1 MGCVVEANY
10 VDKPTIS
17 GIPEA
22 LLSSSRLVRW
32 VYKVNDEGKLRK
44 TPCDTQGFPVG
55 YQESRARVPLEKAD
69 QLLDPMSQHHLG
81 ITLLDGLPLQINGQE
96 GWLWALDFDG
106 FVELDGPDVDDG
118 VLEFLD
124 FYSGYGEIS
133 PSKTGFK
140 LFFVSDKQPTT
151 KFKIYFGPSEFLK
164 TFSKVRKYEHREIE
178 VFSRN
183 SFLTLTGDVF
193 DGSTRDLTFIDCE
206 QLDALVDYLNDWAV
220 STGGKGLENV
230 QGQVISEPSASTAT
244 KGHYSKLTEASLR
257 KVLEF
262 IDHQEEETW
271 TKIAYILARVYGEQV
286 RAEFQSYSKGD
297 FCNVRYQGYSTEE
310 CDQRFDRALDEVQVR
325 PNGHGIKQ
333 LLSLAREHPDWLGKY
348 VEFEDDFGFKPFE
361 VVEGGFI
368 YEDAD
373 LAPIAAAA
381 SPEAAQGGPLG
392 RLKGFSITGRSS
404 DLRQQMLDDK
414 FVLDQIAILGQ
425 WTNIYAAPNT
435 GKTLLTLTMLRD
447 QIRANVICGEQVFY
461 VNADD
466 TYRGMVEKLEIAE
479 SIGLQMLVPN
489 QQGFVVSNI
498 VDLMSDL
505 AIANEAANVVIVLDT
520 LKKFTDLMDKRVAS
534 QFGNIARGFVA
545 AGGTLITLAHTN
557 KHKDSQGKSIYSGT
571 SDIRDDGDCFYIID
585 KIGVDKGFGTERYTV
600 EFTNDKNRGDVAGTV
615 GFSFEKRVG
624 ETYADLLGSV
634 KRLSSGEI
642 ERSKVA
648 KEVQA
653 ELDDDADLIAAVADC
668 LGAGINTKS
677 AIVKKVRESTGDSND
692 KVRKLMAKRTGTF
705 YELGHRWTVIK
716 GANNAQFYQ
725 VLPPPSV

>member
-1 MGCVVEANY
+1 MNSDLLTIKFATATSPKSRVEAREATWQQL
-10 VDKPTIS
+10 VDKLQTPRVGGKWGPVFVPAEMPSGPRQGQYVKAITILVFDVDNK
-17 GIPEA
+17 GGDNKAIPEP
-22 LLSSSRLVRW
+22 LSLAEMAEVIRCKGLNSILYETHSSRPSHLRFRLLVQLAEPIPTH
-32 VYKVNDEGKLRK
+32 VYKQQAVEFAKRLGFYDYIDKSCLDLAHCYYLPAVDPEFVGIQQFVVTYGEPLRIHDLFAGDQGKDLSAELDSQLFSKLFSSLAKVVSPQCTQSTKKFVQYKQPQAPDFPETDENAGKLK
-44 TPCDTQGFPVG
+44 HALS
-55 YQESRARVPLEKAD
+55 YISSNVPHGK
-69 QLLDPMSQHHLG
+69 
-81 ITLLDGLPLQINGQE
+81 
-96 GWLWALDFDG
+96 
-106 FVELDGPDVDDG
+106 
-118 VLEFLD
+118 
-124 FYSGYGEIS
+124 GEIIDDH
-133 PSKTGFK
+133 GD
-140 LFFVSDKQPTT
+140 FV
-151 KFKIYFGPSEFLK
+151 
-164 TFSKVRKYEHREIE
+164 
-178 VFSRN
+178 
-183 SFLTLTGDVF
+183 
-193 DGSTRDLTFIDCE
+193 DGYWLAI
-206 QLDALVDYLNDWAV
+206 VWA
-220 STGGKGLENV
+220 
-230 QGQVISEPSASTAT
+230 I
-244 KGHYSKLTEASLR
+244 ASLGW
-257 KVLEF
+257 
-262 IDHQEEETW
+262 DS
-271 TKIAYILARVYGEQV
+271 GEQV
-286 RAEFQSYSKGD
+286 ARDWSATSDRYIDEGFNAAWYAYYDKQEGGSITVNSLFRLAMEFGWVNS
-297 FCNVRYQGYSTEE
+297 
-310 CDQRFDRALDEVQVR
+310 
-325 PNGHGIKQ
+325 
-333 LLSLAREHPDWLGKY
+333 
-348 VEFEDDFGFKPFE
+348 PFE

-368 YEDAD
+368 HEDAD
-373 LAPIAAAA
+373 LEPIDAAA
-381 SPEAAQGGPLG
+381 SAEAVQGGPLG

-425 WTNIYAAPNT
+425 WTNLYAAPNT

-498 VDLMSDL
+498 VDLMTDL

-571 SDIRDDGDCFYIID
+571 SDITDDGDCFYIID

-624 ETYADLLGSV
+624 ETYADLLDSV

>member
-1 MGCVVEANY
+1 MNSDLLTIKFATATSPKSRVEAREATWQQL
-10 VDKPTIS
+10 VDKLQTPRVGGKWGPVFVPAEMPSGPRQGQYVKAITILVFDVDNK
-17 GIPEA
+17 GGDNKAIPEP
-22 LLSSSRLVRW
+22 LSLAEMAEVIRCKGLNSILYETHSSRPSHLRFRLLVQLAEPIPTH
-32 VYKVNDEGKLRK
+32 VYKQQAVEFAKRLGFYDYIDKSCLDLAHCYYLPAVDPEFVGIQQFVVTYGEPLRIHDLFAGDQGKDLSAELDSQLFSKLFSSLAKVVSPQCTQSTKKFVQYKQPQAPDFPETDENAGKLK
-44 TPCDTQGFPVG
+44 HALS
-55 YQESRARVPLEKAD
+55 YISSNVPHGK
-69 QLLDPMSQHHLG
+69 
-81 ITLLDGLPLQINGQE
+81 
-96 GWLWALDFDG
+96 
-106 FVELDGPDVDDG
+106 
-118 VLEFLD
+118 
-124 FYSGYGEIS
+124 GEIIDDH
-133 PSKTGFK
+133 GD
-140 LFFVSDKQPTT
+140 FV
-151 KFKIYFGPSEFLK
+151 
-164 TFSKVRKYEHREIE
+164 
-178 VFSRN
+178 
-183 SFLTLTGDVF
+183 
-193 DGSTRDLTFIDCE
+193 DGYWLAI
-206 QLDALVDYLNDWAV
+206 VWA
-220 STGGKGLENV
+220 
-230 QGQVISEPSASTAT
+230 I
-244 KGHYSKLTEASLR
+244 ASLGW
-257 KVLEF
+257 
-262 IDHQEEETW
+262 DS
-271 TKIAYILARVYGEQV
+271 GEQV
-286 RAEFQSYSKGD
+286 ARDWSATSDRYIDEGFNAAWYAYYDKQEGGSITVNSLFRLAMEFGWVNS
-297 FCNVRYQGYSTEE
+297 
-310 CDQRFDRALDEVQVR
+310 
-325 PNGHGIKQ
+325 
-333 LLSLAREHPDWLGKY
+333 
-348 VEFEDDFGFKPFE
+348 PFE

-368 YEDAD
+368 HEDAD
-373 LAPIAAAA
+373 LEPIDAAA
-381 SPEAAQGGPLG
+381 SAEAVQGGPLG

-425 WTNIYAAPNT
+425 WTNLYAAPNT

-498 VDLMSDL
+498 VDLMTDL

-571 SDIRDDGDCFYIID
+571 SDITDDGDCFYIID

-624 ETYADLLGSV
+624 ETYADLLDSV
-634 KRLSSGEI
+634 KRFSSGEI

-668 LGAGINTKS
+668 LGAVINTKS

>member
-1 MGCVVEANY
+1 MNATLTPIKIATASDPKTHVVAGKATWQQLINKLQTFRVGEKCGPVFVPADMPSGPRQQQY
-10 VDKPTIS
+10 VKAITILTYDIDNKD
-17 GIPEA
+17 GDNKAIPDPLSLAEMVEVIRCAA
-22 LLSSSRLVRW
+22 LNSILYETHSSRPNHPRFRLLVQLAEPIATH
-32 VYKVNDEGKLRK
+32 VYKQQAVEFAKRLGFYDYIDKSCLDLAHCYYLPAVDPEFVGIQQFVVTYGEPLRIHDLFAGDQGKDLSAELDSQLFSKLFSSLAKVVSPQCTQSTKKFVQYKQPQAPDFPETDENAGKLK
-44 TPCDTQGFPVG
+44 HALS
-55 YQESRARVPLEKAD
+55 YISSNVPHGK
-69 QLLDPMSQHHLG
+69 
-81 ITLLDGLPLQINGQE
+81 
-96 GWLWALDFDG
+96 
-106 FVELDGPDVDDG
+106 
-118 VLEFLD
+118 
-124 FYSGYGEIS
+124 GEIIDDH
-133 PSKTGFK
+133 GD
-140 LFFVSDKQPTT
+140 FV
-151 KFKIYFGPSEFLK
+151 
-164 TFSKVRKYEHREIE
+164 
-178 VFSRN
+178 
-183 SFLTLTGDVF
+183 
-193 DGSTRDLTFIDCE
+193 DGYWLAI
-206 QLDALVDYLNDWAV
+206 VWA
-220 STGGKGLENV
+220 
-230 QGQVISEPSASTAT
+230 I
-244 KGHYSKLTEASLR
+244 ASLGW
-257 KVLEF
+257 
-262 IDHQEEETW
+262 DS
-271 TKIAYILARVYGEQV
+271 GEQV
-286 RAEFQSYSKGD
+286 ARDWSATSDRYIDEGFNAAWYAYYDKQEGGSITVNSLFRLAMEFGWVNS
-297 FCNVRYQGYSTEE
+297 
-310 CDQRFDRALDEVQVR
+310 
-325 PNGHGIKQ
+325 
-333 LLSLAREHPDWLGKY
+333 
-348 VEFEDDFGFKPFE
+348 PFE

-368 YEDAD
+368 HEDAD
-373 LAPIAAAA
+373 LEPIAAAA
-381 SPEAAQGGPLG
+381 SAEAAQGGPLG

-425 WTNIYAAPNT
+425 WTNLYAAPNT

-571 SDIRDDGDCFYIID
+571 SDITDDGDCFYIID

-624 ETYADLLGSV
+624 ETYADLLDSV

>member
-1 MGCVVEANY
+1 MNSDLLTIKFATATSPKSRVEAREATWQQL
-10 VDKPTIS
+10 VDKLQTPRVGGKWGPVFVPAEMPSGPRQGQYVKAITILVFDVDNK
-17 GIPEA
+17 GGDNKAIPEP
-22 LLSSSRLVRW
+22 LSLAEMAEVIRCKGLNSILYETHSSRPSHLRFRLLVQLAEPIPTH
-32 VYKVNDEGKLRK
+32 VYKQQAVEFAKRLGFYDYIDKSCLDLAHCYYLPAVDPEFVGIQQFVVTYGEPLRIHDLFAGDQGKNLSTELDPQLFSKLFSPSAKAVSTPCTKKVVQHKQSQPTNFPETDENVGKLR
-44 TPCDTQGFPVG
+44 DALS
-55 YQESRARVPLEKAD
+55 YISSNVPHGK
-69 QLLDPMSQHHLG
+69 
-81 ITLLDGLPLQINGQE
+81 
-96 GWLWALDFDG
+96 
-106 FVELDGPDVDDG
+106 
-118 VLEFLD
+118 
-124 FYSGYGEIS
+124 GEIIDDH
-133 PSKTGFK
+133 GD
-140 LFFVSDKQPTT
+140 FV
-151 KFKIYFGPSEFLK
+151 
-164 TFSKVRKYEHREIE
+164 
-178 VFSRN
+178 
-183 SFLTLTGDVF
+183 
-193 DGSTRDLTFIDCE
+193 DGYWLAI
-206 QLDALVDYLNDWAV
+206 VWA
-220 STGGKGLENV
+220 
-230 QGQVISEPSASTAT
+230 I
-244 KGHYSKLTEASLR
+244 ASLGW
-257 KVLEF
+257 
-262 IDHQEEETW
+262 DS
-271 TKIAYILARVYGEQV
+271 GEQV
-286 RAEFQSYSKGD
+286 ARDWSATSDRYIDEGFNAAWYAYYDKQEGGSITVNSLFRLAMEFGWVNS
-297 FCNVRYQGYSTEE
+297 
-310 CDQRFDRALDEVQVR
+310 
-325 PNGHGIKQ
+325 
-333 LLSLAREHPDWLGKY
+333 
-348 VEFEDDFGFKPFE
+348 PFE

-368 YEDAD
+368 HEDAD
-373 LAPIAAAA
+373 LEPIDAAA
-381 SPEAAQGGPLG
+381 SAEAVQGGPLG

-425 WTNIYAAPNT
+425 WTNLYAAPNT

-498 VDLMSDL
+498 VDLMTDL

-571 SDIRDDGDCFYIID
+571 SDITDDGDCFYIID

-624 ETYADLLGSV
+624 ETYADLLDSV

>member
-1 MGCVVEANY
+1 MNSDFSTIKFATAASPATHVVKKETTWQQL
-10 VDKPTIS
+10 VDKLQTPRVGEKWGPVFVPADMPSGPRQGQYVKAITILVFDVDNK
-17 GIPEA
+17 GGDNKAIPEP
-22 LLSSSRLVRW
+22 LSLAEMAEVIRCKGLNSILYETHSSRPSHLRFRLLVQLAEPIPTH
-32 VYKVNDEGKLRK
+32 VYKQQAVEFAKRLGFYDYIDKSCLDLAHCYYLPAVDPEFVGIQQFVVTYGEPLRIHDLFAGDQGKDLSAELDSQLFSKLFSSLAKVVSPQCTQSTKKFVQYKQPQAPDFPETDENAGKLK
-44 TPCDTQGFPVG
+44 HALS
-55 YQESRARVPLEKAD
+55 YISSNVPHGK
-69 QLLDPMSQHHLG
+69 
-81 ITLLDGLPLQINGQE
+81 
-96 GWLWALDFDG
+96 
-106 FVELDGPDVDDG
+106 
-118 VLEFLD
+118 
-124 FYSGYGEIS
+124 GEIIDDH
-133 PSKTGFK
+133 GD
-140 LFFVSDKQPTT
+140 FV
-151 KFKIYFGPSEFLK
+151 
-164 TFSKVRKYEHREIE
+164 
-178 VFSRN
+178 
-183 SFLTLTGDVF
+183 
-193 DGSTRDLTFIDCE
+193 DGYWLAI
-206 QLDALVDYLNDWAV
+206 VWA
-220 STGGKGLENV
+220 
-230 QGQVISEPSASTAT
+230 I
-244 KGHYSKLTEASLR
+244 ASLGW
-257 KVLEF
+257 
-262 IDHQEEETW
+262 DS
-271 TKIAYILARVYGEQV
+271 GEQV
-286 RAEFQSYSKGD
+286 ARDWSATSDRYIDEGFNAAWYAYYDKQEGGSITVNSLFRLAMEFGWVNS
-297 FCNVRYQGYSTEE
+297 
-310 CDQRFDRALDEVQVR
+310 
-325 PNGHGIKQ
+325 
-333 LLSLAREHPDWLGKY
+333 
-348 VEFEDDFGFKPFE
+348 PFE

-368 YEDAD
+368 HEDAD
-373 LAPIAAAA
+373 LEPIAAAA
-381 SPEAAQGGPLG
+381 SAEAAQGGPLG

-425 WTNIYAAPNT
+425 WTNLYAAPNT

-571 SDIRDDGDCFYIID
+571 SDITDDGDCFYIID

-624 ETYADLLGSV
+624 ETYADLLDSV

>member
-1 MGCVVEANY
+1 MNSDLLTIKFATATSPKSRVEAREATWQQL
-10 VDKPTIS
+10 VDKLQTPRVGEKWGPVFVPADMPSGPRQGQYVKAITILVFDVDNK
-17 GIPEA
+17 GGDNKAIPEP
-22 LLSSSRLVRW
+22 LSLAEMAEVIRCKGLNSILYETHSSRPSHLRFRLLVQLAEPIPTH
-32 VYKVNDEGKLRK
+32 VYKQQAVEFAKRLGFYDYIDKSCLDLAHCYYLPAVDPEFVGIQQFVVTYGEPLRIHDLFAGDQGKDLSAELDSQLFSKLFSSLAKVVSPQCTQSTKKFVQYKQPQAPDFPETDENAGKLK
-44 TPCDTQGFPVG
+44 HALS
-55 YQESRARVPLEKAD
+55 YISSNVPHGK
-69 QLLDPMSQHHLG
+69 
-81 ITLLDGLPLQINGQE
+81 
-96 GWLWALDFDG
+96 
-106 FVELDGPDVDDG
+106 
-118 VLEFLD
+118 
-124 FYSGYGEIS
+124 GEIIDDH
-133 PSKTGFK
+133 GD
-140 LFFVSDKQPTT
+140 FV
-151 KFKIYFGPSEFLK
+151 
-164 TFSKVRKYEHREIE
+164 
-178 VFSRN
+178 
-183 SFLTLTGDVF
+183 
-193 DGSTRDLTFIDCE
+193 DGYWLAI
-206 QLDALVDYLNDWAV
+206 VWA
-220 STGGKGLENV
+220 
-230 QGQVISEPSASTAT
+230 I
-244 KGHYSKLTEASLR
+244 ASLGW
-257 KVLEF
+257 
-262 IDHQEEETW
+262 DS
-271 TKIAYILARVYGEQV
+271 GEQV
-286 RAEFQSYSKGD
+286 ARDWSATSDRYIDEGFNAAWYAYYDKQEGGSITVNSLFRLAMEFGWVNS
-297 FCNVRYQGYSTEE
+297 
-310 CDQRFDRALDEVQVR
+310 
-325 PNGHGIKQ
+325 
-333 LLSLAREHPDWLGKY
+333 
-348 VEFEDDFGFKPFE
+348 PFE

-368 YEDAD
+368 HEDAD
-373 LAPIAAAA
+373 LEPIAAAA
-381 SPEAAQGGPLG
+381 SAEAAQGGPLG

-425 WTNIYAAPNT
+425 WTNLYAAPNT

-571 SDIRDDGDCFYIID
+571 SDITDDGDCFYIID

-624 ETYADLLGSV
+624 ETYADLLDSV

>member
-1 MGCVVEANY
+1 MNSDLLTIKFATATSPKSRVEAREATWQQL
-10 VDKPTIS
+10 VDKLQTPRVGEKWGPVFVPADMPSGPRQGQYVKAITILVFDVDNK
-17 GIPEA
+17 GGDNKAIPEP
-22 LLSSSRLVRW
+22 LSLAEMAEVIRCKGLNSILYETHSSRPSHLRFRLLVQLAEPIPTH
-32 VYKVNDEGKLRK
+32 VYKQQAVEFAKRLGFYDYIDKSCLDLAHCYYLPAVDPEFVGIQQFVVTYGEPLRIHDLFAGDQGKDLSAELDSQLFSKLFSSLAKVVSPQCTQSTKKFVQYKQPQAPDFPETDENAGKLK
-44 TPCDTQGFPVG
+44 HALS
-55 YQESRARVPLEKAD
+55 YISSNVPHGK
-69 QLLDPMSQHHLG
+69 
-81 ITLLDGLPLQINGQE
+81 
-96 GWLWALDFDG
+96 
-106 FVELDGPDVDDG
+106 
-118 VLEFLD
+118 
-124 FYSGYGEIS
+124 GEIIDDH
-133 PSKTGFK
+133 GD
-140 LFFVSDKQPTT
+140 FV
-151 KFKIYFGPSEFLK
+151 
-164 TFSKVRKYEHREIE
+164 
-178 VFSRN
+178 
-183 SFLTLTGDVF
+183 
-193 DGSTRDLTFIDCE
+193 DGYWLAI
-206 QLDALVDYLNDWAV
+206 VWA
-220 STGGKGLENV
+220 
-230 QGQVISEPSASTAT
+230 I
-244 KGHYSKLTEASLR
+244 ASLGW
-257 KVLEF
+257 
-262 IDHQEEETW
+262 DS
-271 TKIAYILARVYGEQV
+271 GEQV
-286 RAEFQSYSKGD
+286 ARDWSATSDRYIDEGFNAAWYAYYDKQEGGSITVNSLFRLAMEFGWVNS
-297 FCNVRYQGYSTEE
+297 
-310 CDQRFDRALDEVQVR
+310 
-325 PNGHGIKQ
+325 
-333 LLSLAREHPDWLGKY
+333 
-348 VEFEDDFGFKPFE
+348 PFE

-368 YEDAD
+368 HEDAD
-373 LAPIAAAA
+373 LEPIDAAA
-381 SPEAAQGGPLG
+381 SAEAVQGGPLG

-425 WTNIYAAPNT
+425 WTNLYAAPNT

-571 SDIRDDGDCFYIID
+571 SDITDDGDCFYIID

-624 ETYADLLGSV
+624 ETYADLLDSV

>member
-1 MGCVVEANY
+1 MNSDLLTIKFATATSPKSRVEAREATWQQL
-10 VDKPTIS
+10 VDKLQTPRVGEKWGPVFVPADMPSGPRQGQYVKAITILVFDVDNK
-17 GIPEA
+17 GGDNKAIPEP
-22 LLSSSRLVRW
+22 LSLAEMAEVIRCKGLNSILYETHSSRPSHLRFRLLVQLAEPIPTH
-32 VYKVNDEGKLRK
+32 VYKQQAVEFAKRLGFYDYIDKSCLDLAHCYYLPAVDPEFVGIQQFVATYGEPLRIHDLFAGDQGKDLSAELDSQLFSKLFSSLAKVVSPQCTQSTKKFVQYKQPQAPDFPETDENAGKLK
-44 TPCDTQGFPVG
+44 HALS
-55 YQESRARVPLEKAD
+55 YISSNVPHGK
-69 QLLDPMSQHHLG
+69 
-81 ITLLDGLPLQINGQE
+81 
-96 GWLWALDFDG
+96 
-106 FVELDGPDVDDG
+106 
-118 VLEFLD
+118 
-124 FYSGYGEIS
+124 GEIIDDH
-133 PSKTGFK
+133 GD
-140 LFFVSDKQPTT
+140 FV
-151 KFKIYFGPSEFLK
+151 
-164 TFSKVRKYEHREIE
+164 
-178 VFSRN
+178 
-183 SFLTLTGDVF
+183 
-193 DGSTRDLTFIDCE
+193 DGYWLAI
-206 QLDALVDYLNDWAV
+206 VWA
-220 STGGKGLENV
+220 
-230 QGQVISEPSASTAT
+230 I
-244 KGHYSKLTEASLR
+244 ASLGW
-257 KVLEF
+257 
-262 IDHQEEETW
+262 DS
-271 TKIAYILARVYGEQV
+271 GEQV
-286 RAEFQSYSKGD
+286 ARDWSATSDRYIDEGFNAAWYAYYDKQEGGSITVNSLFRLAMEFGWVNS
-297 FCNVRYQGYSTEE
+297 
-310 CDQRFDRALDEVQVR
+310 
-325 PNGHGIKQ
+325 
-333 LLSLAREHPDWLGKY
+333 
-348 VEFEDDFGFKPFE
+348 PFE

-368 YEDAD
+368 HEDAD
-373 LAPIAAAA
+373 LEPIAAAA
-381 SPEAAQGGPLG
+381 SAEAAQGGPLG

-425 WTNIYAAPNT
+425 WTNLYAAPNT

-571 SDIRDDGDCFYIID
+571 SDITDDGDCFYIID

-624 ETYADLLGSV
+624 ETYADLLDSV

>member
-1 MGCVVEANY
+1 MNSDLLTIKFATATSPKSRVEAREATWQQL
-10 VDKPTIS
+10 VDKLQTPRVGEKWGPVFVPADMPSGPRQGQYVKAITILVFDVDNK
-17 GIPEA
+17 GGDNKAIPEP
-22 LLSSSRLVRW
+22 LSLAEMAEVIRCKGLNSILYETHSSRPSHLRFRLLVQLAEPIPTH
-32 VYKVNDEGKLRK
+32 VYKQQAVEFAKRLGFYDYIDKSCLDLAHCYYLPAVDPEFVGIQQFVVTYGEPLRIHDLFAGDQGKDLSAELDSQLFSKLFSSLAKVVSPQCTQSTKKFVQYKQPQAPDFPETDENAGKLK
-44 TPCDTQGFPVG
+44 HALS
-55 YQESRARVPLEKAD
+55 YISSNVPHGK
-69 QLLDPMSQHHLG
+69 
-81 ITLLDGLPLQINGQE
+81 
-96 GWLWALDFDG
+96 
-106 FVELDGPDVDDG
+106 
-118 VLEFLD
+118 
-124 FYSGYGEIS
+124 GEIIDDH
-133 PSKTGFK
+133 GD
-140 LFFVSDKQPTT
+140 FV
-151 KFKIYFGPSEFLK
+151 
-164 TFSKVRKYEHREIE
+164 
-178 VFSRN
+178 
-183 SFLTLTGDVF
+183 
-193 DGSTRDLTFIDCE
+193 DGYWLAI
-206 QLDALVDYLNDWAV
+206 VWA
-220 STGGKGLENV
+220 
-230 QGQVISEPSASTAT
+230 I
-244 KGHYSKLTEASLR
+244 ASLGW
-257 KVLEF
+257 
-262 IDHQEEETW
+262 DS
-271 TKIAYILARVYGEQV
+271 GEQV
-286 RAEFQSYSKGD
+286 ARDWSATSDRYIDEGFNAAWYAYYDKQEGGSITVNSLFRLAMEFGWVNS
-297 FCNVRYQGYSTEE
+297 
-310 CDQRFDRALDEVQVR
+310 
-325 PNGHGIKQ
+325 
-333 LLSLAREHPDWLGKY
+333 
-348 VEFEDDFGFKPFE
+348 PFE

-368 YEDAD
+368 HEDAD
-373 LAPIAAAA
+373 LEPIAAAA
-381 SPEAAQGGPLG
+381 SAEAAQGGPLG

-425 WTNIYAAPNT
+425 WTNLYAAPNT

-600 EFTNDKNRGDVAGTV
+600 EFTNDKARGDVAGTV

>member
-1 MGCVVEANY
+1 MNATLMPIKIAIASDPKTHVVAGKATWQQLINKLQTFRVGEKRGPVFVPADMPSGPRQQQY
-10 VDKPTIS
+10 VKAITILTYDIDNKD
-17 GIPEA
+17 GDNKAIPDPLSLAEMVEVIRCAA
-22 LLSSSRLVRW
+22 LNSILYETHSSRPNHPRFRLLVQLAEPIATH
-32 VYKVNDEGKLRK
+32 VYKQQAVEFAKRLGFYDYIDKSCLDLAHCYYLPAVDPEFVGIQQFVVTYGEPLRIHDLFAGDQGKDLSAELDSQLFSKLFSSLAKVVSPQCTQSTKKFVQYKQPQAPDFPETDENAGKLK
-44 TPCDTQGFPVG
+44 HALS
-55 YQESRARVPLEKAD
+55 YISSNVPHGK
-69 QLLDPMSQHHLG
+69 
-81 ITLLDGLPLQINGQE
+81 
-96 GWLWALDFDG
+96 
-106 FVELDGPDVDDG
+106 
-118 VLEFLD
+118 
-124 FYSGYGEIS
+124 GEIIDDH
-133 PSKTGFK
+133 GD
-140 LFFVSDKQPTT
+140 FV
-151 KFKIYFGPSEFLK
+151 
-164 TFSKVRKYEHREIE
+164 
-178 VFSRN
+178 
-183 SFLTLTGDVF
+183 
-193 DGSTRDLTFIDCE
+193 DGYWLAI
-206 QLDALVDYLNDWAV
+206 VWA
-220 STGGKGLENV
+220 
-230 QGQVISEPSASTAT
+230 I
-244 KGHYSKLTEASLR
+244 ASLGW
-257 KVLEF
+257 
-262 IDHQEEETW
+262 DS
-271 TKIAYILARVYGEQV
+271 GEQV
-286 RAEFQSYSKGD
+286 ARDWSATSD
-297 FCNVRYQGYSTEE
+297 RYI
-310 CDQRFDRALDEVQVR
+310 DEGF
-325 PNGHGIKQ
+325 NAAWYAYYDKQ
-333 LLSLAREHPDWLGKY
+333 EGGSITVNSLFRLAMQ
-348 VEFEDDFGFKPFE
+348 FGWVNSPFE

-368 YEDAD
+368 HEDAD
-373 LAPIAAAA
+373 LEPIAAAA
-381 SPEAAQGGPLG
+381 SAEAVQGGPLG

-425 WTNIYAAPNT
+425 WTNLYAAPNT

-571 SDIRDDGDCFYIID
+571 SDITDDGDCFYIID

-624 ETYADLLGSV
+624 ETYADLLDSV

>member
-1 MGCVVEANY
+1 MNSDLLTIKFATATSPKSRVEAREATWQQL
-10 VDKPTIS
+10 VDKLQTPRVGEKWGPVFVPADMPSGSRQGQYVKAITILVFDVDNK
-17 GIPEA
+17 GGDNKAIPEP
-22 LLSSSRLVRW
+22 LSLAEMAEVIRCKGLNSILYETHSSRPSHLRFRLLVQLAEPIPTH
-32 VYKVNDEGKLRK
+32 VYKQQAVEFAKRLGFYDYIDKSCLDLAHCYYLPAVDPEFVGIQQFVVTYGEPLRIHDLFAGDQGKDLSAELDSQLFSKLFSSLAKVVSPQCTQSTKKFVQYKQPQAPDFPETDENAGKLK
-44 TPCDTQGFPVG
+44 HALS
-55 YQESRARVPLEKAD
+55 YISSNVPHGK
-69 QLLDPMSQHHLG
+69 
-81 ITLLDGLPLQINGQE
+81 
-96 GWLWALDFDG
+96 
-106 FVELDGPDVDDG
+106 
-118 VLEFLD
+118 
-124 FYSGYGEIS
+124 GEIIDDH
-133 PSKTGFK
+133 GD
-140 LFFVSDKQPTT
+140 FV
-151 KFKIYFGPSEFLK
+151 
-164 TFSKVRKYEHREIE
+164 
-178 VFSRN
+178 
-183 SFLTLTGDVF
+183 
-193 DGSTRDLTFIDCE
+193 DGYWLAI
-206 QLDALVDYLNDWAV
+206 VWA
-220 STGGKGLENV
+220 
-230 QGQVISEPSASTAT
+230 I
-244 KGHYSKLTEASLR
+244 ASLGW
-257 KVLEF
+257 
-262 IDHQEEETW
+262 DS
-271 TKIAYILARVYGEQV
+271 GEQV
-286 RAEFQSYSKGD
+286 ARDWSATSDRYIDEGFNAAWYAYYDKQEGGSITVNSLFRLAMEFGWVNS
-297 FCNVRYQGYSTEE
+297 
-310 CDQRFDRALDEVQVR
+310 
-325 PNGHGIKQ
+325 
-333 LLSLAREHPDWLGKY
+333 
-348 VEFEDDFGFKPFE
+348 PFE

-368 YEDAD
+368 HEDAD
-373 LAPIAAAA
+373 LEPIAAAA
-381 SPEAAQGGPLG
+381 SAEAAQGGPLG

-425 WTNIYAAPNT
+425 WTNLYAAPNT

-571 SDIRDDGDCFYIID
+571 SDITDDGDCFYIID

-624 ETYADLLGSV
+624 ETYADLLDSV

>member
-1 MGCVVEANY
+1 MNSDLLTIKFATATSPKSRVEAREATWQQL
-10 VDKPTIS
+10 VDKLQTPRVGEKWGPVFVPADMPSGPRQGQYVKAITILVFDVDNK
-17 GIPEA
+17 GGDNKAIPEP
-22 LLSSSRLVRW
+22 LSLAEMAEVIRCKGLNSILYETHSSRPSHLRFRLLVQLAEPIPTH
-32 VYKVNDEGKLRK
+32 VYKQQAVEFAKRLGFYDYIDKSCLDLAHCYYLPAVDPEFVGIQQFVVTYGEPLRIHDLFAGDQGKDLSAELDSQLFSKLFSSLAKVVSPQCTQSTKKFVQYKQPQAPDFPETDENAGKLK
-44 TPCDTQGFPVG
+44 HALS
-55 YQESRARVPLEKAD
+55 YISSNVPHGK
-69 QLLDPMSQHHLG
+69 
-81 ITLLDGLPLQINGQE
+81 
-96 GWLWALDFDG
+96 
-106 FVELDGPDVDDG
+106 
-118 VLEFLD
+118 
-124 FYSGYGEIS
+124 GEIIDDH
-133 PSKTGFK
+133 GD
-140 LFFVSDKQPTT
+140 FV
-151 KFKIYFGPSEFLK
+151 
-164 TFSKVRKYEHREIE
+164 
-178 VFSRN
+178 
-183 SFLTLTGDVF
+183 
-193 DGSTRDLTFIDCE
+193 DGYWLAI
-206 QLDALVDYLNDWAV
+206 VWA
-220 STGGKGLENV
+220 
-230 QGQVISEPSASTAT
+230 I
-244 KGHYSKLTEASLR
+244 ASLGW
-257 KVLEF
+257 
-262 IDHQEEETW
+262 DS
-271 TKIAYILARVYGEQV
+271 GEQV
-286 RAEFQSYSKGD
+286 ARDWSATSDRYIDEGFNAAWYAYYDKQEGGSITVNSLFRLAMEFGWVNS
-297 FCNVRYQGYSTEE
+297 
-310 CDQRFDRALDEVQVR
+310 
-325 PNGHGIKQ
+325 
-333 LLSLAREHPDWLGKY
+333 
-348 VEFEDDFGFKPFE
+348 PFE

-368 YEDAD
+368 HEDAD
-373 LAPIAAAA
+373 LEPIAAAA
-381 SPEAAQGGPLG
+381 SAEAAQGGPLG

-425 WTNIYAAPNT
+425 WTNLYAAPNT

-571 SDIRDDGDCFYIID
+571 SDITDDGDCFYIID

-600 EFTNDKNRGDVAGTV
+600 EFTNDKARGDVAGTV

>member
-1 MGCVVEANY
+1 MNSDLLTIKFATATSPKSRVEAREATWQQL
-10 VDKPTIS
+10 VDKLQTPRVGGKWGPVFVPAEMPSGPRQGQYVKAITILVFDVDNK
-17 GIPEA
+17 GGDNKAIPEP
-22 LLSSSRLVRW
+22 LSLAEMAEVIRCKGLNSILYETHSSRPSHLRFRLLVQLAEPIPTH
-32 VYKVNDEGKLRK
+32 VYKQQAVEFAKRLGFYDYIDKSCLDLAHCYYLPAVDPEFVGIQQFVVTYGEPLRIHDLFAGDQGKDLSAELDSQLFSKLFSSLAKVVSPQCTQSTKKFVQYKQPQAPDFPETDENAGKLK
-44 TPCDTQGFPVG
+44 HALS
-55 YQESRARVPLEKAD
+55 YISSNVPHGK
-69 QLLDPMSQHHLG
+69 
-81 ITLLDGLPLQINGQE
+81 
-96 GWLWALDFDG
+96 
-106 FVELDGPDVDDG
+106 
-118 VLEFLD
+118 
-124 FYSGYGEIS
+124 GEIIDDH
-133 PSKTGFK
+133 GD
-140 LFFVSDKQPTT
+140 FV
-151 KFKIYFGPSEFLK
+151 
-164 TFSKVRKYEHREIE
+164 
-178 VFSRN
+178 
-183 SFLTLTGDVF
+183 
-193 DGSTRDLTFIDCE
+193 DGYWLAI
-206 QLDALVDYLNDWAV
+206 VWA
-220 STGGKGLENV
+220 
-230 QGQVISEPSASTAT
+230 I
-244 KGHYSKLTEASLR
+244 ASLGW
-257 KVLEF
+257 
-262 IDHQEEETW
+262 DS
-271 TKIAYILARVYGEQV
+271 GEQV
-286 RAEFQSYSKGD
+286 ARDWSATSDRYIDEGFNAAWYAYYDKQEGGSITVNSLFRLAMEFGWVNS
-297 FCNVRYQGYSTEE
+297 
-310 CDQRFDRALDEVQVR
+310 
-325 PNGHGIKQ
+325 
-333 LLSLAREHPDWLGKY
+333 
-348 VEFEDDFGFKPFE
+348 PFE

-368 YEDAD
+368 HEDAD
-373 LAPIAAAA
+373 LEPIDAAA
-381 SPEAAQGGPLG
+381 SAEAVQGGPLG

-425 WTNIYAAPNT
+425 WTNLYAAPNT

-571 SDIRDDGDCFYIID
+571 SDITDDGDCFYIID

-624 ETYADLLGSV
+624 ETYADLLDSV

>member
-1 MGCVVEANY
+1 MNSDLLTIKFATATSPKSRVEAREATWQQL
-10 VDKPTIS
+10 VDKLQTPRVGEKWGPVFVPADMPSGPRQGQYVKAITILVFDVDNK
-17 GIPEA
+17 GGDNKAIPEP
-22 LLSSSRLVRW
+22 LSLAEMAEVIRCKGLNSILYETHSSRPSHLRFRLLVQLAEPIPTH
-32 VYKVNDEGKLRK
+32 VYKQQAVEFAKRLGFYDYIDKSCLDLAHCYYLPAVDPEFVGIQQFVVTYGEPLRIHDLFAGDQGKDLSAELDSQLFSKLFSSLAKVVSPQCTQSTKKFVQYKQPQAPDFPETDENAGKLK
-44 TPCDTQGFPVG
+44 HALS
-55 YQESRARVPLEKAD
+55 YISSNVPHGK
-69 QLLDPMSQHHLG
+69 
-81 ITLLDGLPLQINGQE
+81 
-96 GWLWALDFDG
+96 
-106 FVELDGPDVDDG
+106 
-118 VLEFLD
+118 
-124 FYSGYGEIS
+124 GEIIDDH
-133 PSKTGFK
+133 GD
-140 LFFVSDKQPTT
+140 FV
-151 KFKIYFGPSEFLK
+151 
-164 TFSKVRKYEHREIE
+164 
-178 VFSRN
+178 
-183 SFLTLTGDVF
+183 
-193 DGSTRDLTFIDCE
+193 DGYWLAI
-206 QLDALVDYLNDWAV
+206 VWA
-220 STGGKGLENV
+220 
-230 QGQVISEPSASTAT
+230 I
-244 KGHYSKLTEASLR
+244 ASLGW
-257 KVLEF
+257 
-262 IDHQEEETW
+262 DS
-271 TKIAYILARVYGEQV
+271 GEQV
-286 RAEFQSYSKGD
+286 ARDWSATSDRYIDEGFNAAWYAYYDKQEGGSITVNSLFRLAMEFGWVNS
-297 FCNVRYQGYSTEE
+297 
-310 CDQRFDRALDEVQVR
+310 
-325 PNGHGIKQ
+325 
-333 LLSLAREHPDWLGKY
+333 
-348 VEFEDDFGFKPFE
+348 PFE

-368 YEDAD
+368 HEDAD
-373 LAPIAAAA
+373 LEPIAAAA
-381 SPEAAQGGPLG
+381 SAEAVQGGPLG

-425 WTNIYAAPNT
+425 WTNLYAAPNT

-498 VDLMSDL
+498 VDLMTDL

-571 SDIRDDGDCFYIID
+571 SDITDDGDCFYIID

-624 ETYADLLGSV
+624 ETYADLLDSV

>member
-1 MGCVVEANY
+1 MNSDLLTIKFATATSPKSRVEAREATWQQL
-10 VDKPTIS
+10 VDKLQTPRVGGKWGPVFVPAEMPSGPRQGQYVKAITILVFDVDNK
-17 GIPEA
+17 GGDNKAIPEP
-22 LLSSSRLVRW
+22 LSLAEMAEVIRCKGLNSILYETHSSRPSHLRFRLLVQLAEPIPTH
-32 VYKVNDEGKLRK
+32 VYKQQAVEFAKRLGFYDYIDKSCLDLAHCYYLPAVDPEFVGIQQFVATYGEPLRIHDLFAGDQGKDLSAELDSQLFSKLFSSLAKVVSPQCTQSTKKFVQYKQPQAPDFPETDENAGKLK
-44 TPCDTQGFPVG
+44 HALS
-55 YQESRARVPLEKAD
+55 YISSNVPHGK
-69 QLLDPMSQHHLG
+69 
-81 ITLLDGLPLQINGQE
+81 
-96 GWLWALDFDG
+96 
-106 FVELDGPDVDDG
+106 
-118 VLEFLD
+118 
-124 FYSGYGEIS
+124 GEIIDDH
-133 PSKTGFK
+133 GD
-140 LFFVSDKQPTT
+140 FV
-151 KFKIYFGPSEFLK
+151 
-164 TFSKVRKYEHREIE
+164 
-178 VFSRN
+178 
-183 SFLTLTGDVF
+183 
-193 DGSTRDLTFIDCE
+193 DGYWLAI
-206 QLDALVDYLNDWAV
+206 VWA
-220 STGGKGLENV
+220 
-230 QGQVISEPSASTAT
+230 I
-244 KGHYSKLTEASLR
+244 ASLGW
-257 KVLEF
+257 
-262 IDHQEEETW
+262 DS
-271 TKIAYILARVYGEQV
+271 GEQV
-286 RAEFQSYSKGD
+286 ARDWSATSDRYIDEGFNAAWYAYYDKQEGGSITVNSLFRLAMEFGWVNS
-297 FCNVRYQGYSTEE
+297 
-310 CDQRFDRALDEVQVR
+310 
-325 PNGHGIKQ
+325 
-333 LLSLAREHPDWLGKY
+333 
-348 VEFEDDFGFKPFE
+348 PFE

-368 YEDAD
+368 HEDAD
-373 LAPIAAAA
+373 LEPIAAAA
-381 SPEAAQGGPLG
+381 SAEAAQGGPLG

-425 WTNIYAAPNT
+425 WTNLYAAPNT

-571 SDIRDDGDCFYIID
+571 SDITDDGDCFYIID

-624 ETYADLLGSV
+624 ETYADLLDSV

>member
-1 MGCVVEANY
+1 MNSDLLTIKFATATSPKSRVEAREATWQQL
-10 VDKPTIS
+10 VDKLQTPRVGEKWGPVFVPADMPSGPRQGQYVKAITILVFDVDNK
-17 GIPEA
+17 GGDNKAIPEP
-22 LLSSSRLVRW
+22 LSLAEMAEVIRCKGLNSILYETHSSRPSHLRFRLLVQLAEPIPTH
-32 VYKVNDEGKLRK
+32 VYKQQAVEFAKRLGFYDYIDKSCLDLAHCYYLPAVDPEFVGIQQFVVTYGEPLRIHDLFAGDQGKDLCAELDSQLFSKLFSSLAKVVSPQCTQSTKKFVQYKQPQAPDFPETDENAGKLK
-44 TPCDTQGFPVG
+44 HALS
-55 YQESRARVPLEKAD
+55 YISSNVPHGK
-69 QLLDPMSQHHLG
+69 
-81 ITLLDGLPLQINGQE
+81 
-96 GWLWALDFDG
+96 
-106 FVELDGPDVDDG
+106 
-118 VLEFLD
+118 
-124 FYSGYGEIS
+124 GEIIDDH
-133 PSKTGFK
+133 GD
-140 LFFVSDKQPTT
+140 FV
-151 KFKIYFGPSEFLK
+151 
-164 TFSKVRKYEHREIE
+164 
-178 VFSRN
+178 
-183 SFLTLTGDVF
+183 
-193 DGSTRDLTFIDCE
+193 DGYWLAI
-206 QLDALVDYLNDWAV
+206 VWA
-220 STGGKGLENV
+220 
-230 QGQVISEPSASTAT
+230 I
-244 KGHYSKLTEASLR
+244 ASLGW
-257 KVLEF
+257 
-262 IDHQEEETW
+262 DS
-271 TKIAYILARVYGEQV
+271 GEQV
-286 RAEFQSYSKGD
+286 ARDWSATSDRYIDEGFNAAWYAYYDKQEGGSITVNSLFRLAMEFGWVNS
-297 FCNVRYQGYSTEE
+297 
-310 CDQRFDRALDEVQVR
+310 
-325 PNGHGIKQ
+325 
-333 LLSLAREHPDWLGKY
+333 
-348 VEFEDDFGFKPFE
+348 PFE

-368 YEDAD
+368 HEDAD
-373 LAPIAAAA
+373 LEPIAAAA
-381 SPEAAQGGPLG
+381 SAEAAQGGPLG

-425 WTNIYAAPNT
+425 WTNLYAAPNT

-571 SDIRDDGDCFYIID
+571 SDITDDGDCFYIID

-624 ETYADLLGSV
+624 ETYAVLLDSV

-653 ELDDDADLIAAVADC
+653 ELDEDANLIAAVADC

>member
-1 MGCVVEANY
+1 MNSDLLTIKFATATSPKSRVEAREATWQQL
-10 VDKPTIS
+10 VDKLQTPRVGEKWGPVFVPADMPSGPRQGQYVKAITILVFDVDNK
-17 GIPEA
+17 GGDNKAIPEP
-22 LLSSSRLVRW
+22 LSLAEMAEVIRCKGLNSILYETHSSRPSHLRFRLLVQLAEPIPTH
-32 VYKVNDEGKLRK
+32 VYKQQAVEFAKRLGFYDYIDKSCLDLAHCYYLPAVDPEFVGIQQFVATYGEPLRIHDLFAGDQGKDLSAELDSQLFSKLFSSLAKVVSPQCTQSTKKFVQYKQPQAPDFPETDENAGKLK
-44 TPCDTQGFPVG
+44 HALS
-55 YQESRARVPLEKAD
+55 YISSNVPHGK
-69 QLLDPMSQHHLG
+69 
-81 ITLLDGLPLQINGQE
+81 
-96 GWLWALDFDG
+96 
-106 FVELDGPDVDDG
+106 
-118 VLEFLD
+118 
-124 FYSGYGEIS
+124 GEIIDDH
-133 PSKTGFK
+133 GD
-140 LFFVSDKQPTT
+140 FV
-151 KFKIYFGPSEFLK
+151 
-164 TFSKVRKYEHREIE
+164 
-178 VFSRN
+178 
-183 SFLTLTGDVF
+183 
-193 DGSTRDLTFIDCE
+193 DGYWLAI
-206 QLDALVDYLNDWAV
+206 VWA
-220 STGGKGLENV
+220 
-230 QGQVISEPSASTAT
+230 I
-244 KGHYSKLTEASLR
+244 ASLGW
-257 KVLEF
+257 
-262 IDHQEEETW
+262 DS
-271 TKIAYILARVYGEQV
+271 GEQV
-286 RAEFQSYSKGD
+286 ARDWSATSDRYIDEGFNAAWYAYYDKQEGGSITVNSLFRLAMEFGWVNS
-297 FCNVRYQGYSTEE
+297 
-310 CDQRFDRALDEVQVR
+310 
-325 PNGHGIKQ
+325 
-333 LLSLAREHPDWLGKY
+333 
-348 VEFEDDFGFKPFE
+348 PFE

-368 YEDAD
+368 HEDAD
-373 LAPIAAAA
+373 LEPIAAAA
-381 SPEAAQGGPLG
+381 SAEAAQGGPLG

-425 WTNIYAAPNT
+425 WTNLYAAPNT

-571 SDIRDDGDCFYIID
+571 SDITDDGDCFYIID

-624 ETYADLLGSV
+624 ETYADLLDSV

-692 KVRKLMAKRTGTF
+692 RVRKLMAKRTGTF

>member
-1 MGCVVEANY
+1 MNSDLLTIKFATATSPKSRVEAREATWQQL
-10 VDKPTIS
+10 VDKLQTPRVGEKWGPVFVPADMPSGPRQGQYVKAITILVFDVDNK
-17 GIPEA
+17 GGDNKAIPEP
-22 LLSSSRLVRW
+22 LSLAEMAEVIRCKGLNSILYETHSSRPSHLRFRLLVQLAEPIPTH
-32 VYKVNDEGKLRK
+32 VYKQQAVEFAKRLGFYDYIDKSCLDLAHCYYLPAVDPEFVGIQQFVVTYGEPLRIHDLFAGDQGKDLCAELDSQLFSKLFSSLAKVVSPQCTQSTKKFVQYKQPQAPDFPETDENAGKLK
-44 TPCDTQGFPVG
+44 HALS
-55 YQESRARVPLEKAD
+55 YISSNVPHGK
-69 QLLDPMSQHHLG
+69 
-81 ITLLDGLPLQINGQE
+81 
-96 GWLWALDFDG
+96 
-106 FVELDGPDVDDG
+106 
-118 VLEFLD
+118 
-124 FYSGYGEIS
+124 GEIIDDH
-133 PSKTGFK
+133 GD
-140 LFFVSDKQPTT
+140 FV
-151 KFKIYFGPSEFLK
+151 
-164 TFSKVRKYEHREIE
+164 
-178 VFSRN
+178 
-183 SFLTLTGDVF
+183 
-193 DGSTRDLTFIDCE
+193 DGYWLAI
-206 QLDALVDYLNDWAV
+206 VWA
-220 STGGKGLENV
+220 
-230 QGQVISEPSASTAT
+230 I
-244 KGHYSKLTEASLR
+244 ASLGW
-257 KVLEF
+257 
-262 IDHQEEETW
+262 DS
-271 TKIAYILARVYGEQV
+271 GEQV
-286 RAEFQSYSKGD
+286 ARDWSATSDRYIDEGFNAAWYAYYDKQEGGSITVNSLFRLAMEFGWVNS
-297 FCNVRYQGYSTEE
+297 
-310 CDQRFDRALDEVQVR
+310 
-325 PNGHGIKQ
+325 
-333 LLSLAREHPDWLGKY
+333 
-348 VEFEDDFGFKPFE
+348 PFE

-368 YEDAD
+368 HEDAD
-373 LAPIAAAA
+373 LEPIAAAA
-381 SPEAAQGGPLG
+381 SAEAAQGGPLG

-425 WTNIYAAPNT
+425 WTNLYAAPNT

-585 KIGVDKGFGTERYTV
+585 KIGVDKGFGTARYTV
-600 EFTNDKNRGDVAGTV
+600 EFTNDKARGDVAGVV

-624 ETYADLLGSV
+624 ETYADLLDSV

>member
-1 MGCVVEANY
+1 MNSDLLTIKFATATSPKSRVEAREATWQQL
-10 VDKPTIS
+10 VDKLQTPRVGEKWGPVFVPADMPSGPRQGQYVKAITILVFDVDNK
-17 GIPEA
+17 GGDNKAIPEP
-22 LLSSSRLVRW
+22 LSLAEMAEVIRCKGLNSILYETHSSRPSHLRFRLLVQLAEPIPTH
-32 VYKVNDEGKLRK
+32 VYKQQAVEFAKRLGFYDYIDKSCLDLAHCYYLPAVDPEVVGPQQYVVTSGEPLRIHDLFAGDQGKDLSAELDSQLFSKLFSSLAKVVSPQCTQSTKKFVQYKQPQAPDFPETDENAGKLK
-44 TPCDTQGFPVG
+44 HALS
-55 YQESRARVPLEKAD
+55 YISSNVPHGK
-69 QLLDPMSQHHLG
+69 
-81 ITLLDGLPLQINGQE
+81 
-96 GWLWALDFDG
+96 
-106 FVELDGPDVDDG
+106 
-118 VLEFLD
+118 
-124 FYSGYGEIS
+124 GEIIDDH
-133 PSKTGFK
+133 GD
-140 LFFVSDKQPTT
+140 FV
-151 KFKIYFGPSEFLK
+151 
-164 TFSKVRKYEHREIE
+164 
-178 VFSRN
+178 
-183 SFLTLTGDVF
+183 
-193 DGSTRDLTFIDCE
+193 DGYWLAI
-206 QLDALVDYLNDWAV
+206 VWA
-220 STGGKGLENV
+220 
-230 QGQVISEPSASTAT
+230 I
-244 KGHYSKLTEASLR
+244 ASLGW
-257 KVLEF
+257 
-262 IDHQEEETW
+262 DS
-271 TKIAYILARVYGEQV
+271 GEQV
-286 RAEFQSYSKGD
+286 ARDWSATSDRYIDEGFNAAWYAYYDKQEGGSITVNSLFRLAMEFGWVNS
-297 FCNVRYQGYSTEE
+297 
-310 CDQRFDRALDEVQVR
+310 
-325 PNGHGIKQ
+325 
-333 LLSLAREHPDWLGKY
+333 
-348 VEFEDDFGFKPFE
+348 PFE

-368 YEDAD
+368 HEDAD
-373 LAPIAAAA
+373 LEPIAAAA
-381 SPEAAQGGPLG
+381 SAEAAQGGPLG

-425 WTNIYAAPNT
+425 WTNLYAAPNT

-571 SDIRDDGDCFYIID
+571 SDITDDGDCFYIID

-624 ETYADLLGSV
+624 ETYADLLDSV

>member
-1 MGCVVEANY
+1 MNSDLLTIKFATATSPKSRVEAREATWQQL
-10 VDKPTIS
+10 VDKLQTPRVGEKWGPVFVPADMPSGPRQGQYVKAITILVFDVDNK
-17 GIPEA
+17 GGDNKAIPEP
-22 LLSSSRLVRW
+22 LSLAEMAEVIRCKGLNSILYETHSSRPSHLRFRLLVQLAEPIPTH
-32 VYKVNDEGKLRK
+32 VYKQQAVEFAKRLGFYDYIDKSCLDLAHCYYLPAVDPEFVGIQQFVVTYGEPLRIHDLFAGDQGKDLSAELDSQLFSKLFSSLAKVVSPQCTQSTKKFVQYKQPQAPDFPETDENAGKLK
-44 TPCDTQGFPVG
+44 HALS
-55 YQESRARVPLEKAD
+55 YISSNVPHGK
-69 QLLDPMSQHHLG
+69 
-81 ITLLDGLPLQINGQE
+81 
-96 GWLWALDFDG
+96 
-106 FVELDGPDVDDG
+106 
-118 VLEFLD
+118 
-124 FYSGYGEIS
+124 GEIIDDH
-133 PSKTGFK
+133 GD
-140 LFFVSDKQPTT
+140 FV
-151 KFKIYFGPSEFLK
+151 
-164 TFSKVRKYEHREIE
+164 
-178 VFSRN
+178 
-183 SFLTLTGDVF
+183 
-193 DGSTRDLTFIDCE
+193 DGYWLAI
-206 QLDALVDYLNDWAV
+206 VWA
-220 STGGKGLENV
+220 
-230 QGQVISEPSASTAT
+230 I
-244 KGHYSKLTEASLR
+244 ASLGW
-257 KVLEF
+257 
-262 IDHQEEETW
+262 DS
-271 TKIAYILARVYGEQV
+271 GEQV
-286 RAEFQSYSKGD
+286 ARDWSATSDRYIDEGFNAAWYAYYDKQEGGSITVNSLFRLAMEFGWVNS
-297 FCNVRYQGYSTEE
+297 
-310 CDQRFDRALDEVQVR
+310 
-325 PNGHGIKQ
+325 
-333 LLSLAREHPDWLGKY
+333 
-348 VEFEDDFGFKPFE
+348 PFE

-368 YEDAD
+368 HEDAD
-373 LAPIAAAA
+373 LEPIAAAA
-381 SPEAAQGGPLG
+381 SAEAAQGGPLG

-425 WTNIYAAPNT
+425 WTNLYAAPNT

-498 VDLMSDL
+498 VDLMTDL

-571 SDIRDDGDCFYIID
+571 SDITDDGDCFYIID

-624 ETYADLLGSV
+624 ETYADLLDSV

>member
-1 MGCVVEANY
+1 MNSDLLTIKFATATSPKSRVEAREATWQQL
-10 VDKPTIS
+10 VDKLQTPRVGEKWGPVFVPADMPSGPRQGQYVKAITILVFDVDNK
-17 GIPEA
+17 GGDNKAIPEP
-22 LLSSSRLVRW
+22 LSLAEMAEVIRCKGLNSILYETHSSRPSHLRFRLLVQLAEPIPTH
-32 VYKVNDEGKLRK
+32 VYKQQAVEFAKRLGFYDYIDKSCLDLAHCYYLPAVDPEFVGIQQFVVTYGEPLRIHDLFAGDQGKDLSAELDSQLFSKLFSSLAKVVSPQCTQSTKKFVQYKQPQAPDFPETDENAGKLK
-44 TPCDTQGFPVG
+44 HALS
-55 YQESRARVPLEKAD
+55 YISSNVPHGK
-69 QLLDPMSQHHLG
+69 
-81 ITLLDGLPLQINGQE
+81 
-96 GWLWALDFDG
+96 
-106 FVELDGPDVDDG
+106 
-118 VLEFLD
+118 
-124 FYSGYGEIS
+124 GEIIDDH
-133 PSKTGFK
+133 GD
-140 LFFVSDKQPTT
+140 FV
-151 KFKIYFGPSEFLK
+151 
-164 TFSKVRKYEHREIE
+164 
-178 VFSRN
+178 
-183 SFLTLTGDVF
+183 
-193 DGSTRDLTFIDCE
+193 DGYWLAI
-206 QLDALVDYLNDWAV
+206 VWA
-220 STGGKGLENV
+220 
-230 QGQVISEPSASTAT
+230 I
-244 KGHYSKLTEASLR
+244 ASLGW
-257 KVLEF
+257 
-262 IDHQEEETW
+262 DS
-271 TKIAYILARVYGEQV
+271 GEQV
-286 RAEFQSYSKGD
+286 ARDWSATSDRYIDEGFNAAWYAYYDKQEGGSITVNSLFRLAMEFGWVNS
-297 FCNVRYQGYSTEE
+297 
-310 CDQRFDRALDEVQVR
+310 
-325 PNGHGIKQ
+325 
-333 LLSLAREHPDWLGKY
+333 
-348 VEFEDDFGFKPFE
+348 PFE

-368 YEDAD
+368 HEDAD
-373 LAPIAAAA
+373 LEPIDAAA
-381 SPEAAQGGPLG
+381 SAEAVQGGPLG

-425 WTNIYAAPNT
+425 WTNLYAAPNT

-534 QFGNIARGFVA
+534 QFGFVA

-571 SDIRDDGDCFYIID
+571 SDITDDGDCFYIID

-624 ETYADLLGSV
+624 ETYADLLDSV